1 VWTQAIQQS
10 IDSRVMGIRLI
21 AEAAPKSPLLLL
33 IELHFYEDLHFGHL
47 GGGNQGEYG
56 YDTF

>member
-1 VWTQAIQQS
+1 
-10 IDSRVMGIRLI
+10 MGIRLI